1 MTSVAIV
8 AAVSVSGCVT
18 TGNGYVSNS
27 SGSQDS
33 CQYDSTLYVAGGAVL
48 GFALAKL
55 LGVDGKGA
63 LLASAAVGGAFG
75 KGAQA
80 YLTQRCEQIAEAQKR
95 MKSSTVATRP
105 LAVSSRASEG
115 GASQEKSD
123 EAGVALTVSNNS
135 MFQTGGAR
143 LSKDAEY
150 DMRQLAMTFK
160 NTERK
165 VLIVGHTDSTGSPGA
180 NQALSERRAQAV
192 AKVFEDEGVP
202 RSSLYFKGA
211 GDTRPMADNGT
222 LAGRTKNRRVEVVEL
237 QSEQGVVAFDST
249 VDSDPA
255 VLENATPTRRD
266 ATVAQAP
273 AGHAAETLRTGTS
286 FNFGGAPV
294 DGTGASLM
302 ASVGEVKKEE
312 GLFSSLSIV
321 SKAFAADEPD
331 PLLNTACIA
340 DAYRNITPIKS
351 YDTGNTVS
359 SSYKKMDY
367 MPGLY
372 STSWVDT
379 VNGHLVGLTN
389 VSVLQD
395 GGRGP
400 KQPEMHVFENFKKG
414 DQTPTLQAKGEVRSY
429 IGKDGVLYRTFF
441 GKEAWP
447 VRCMDIVFS
456 RKGAKTATA
465 GTLYYDRADKVYA
478 AAYTPKLLKK

>member
-1 MTSVAIV
+1 MSSVAIV
-8 AAVSVSGCVT
+8 VAVTVSGCVT
-18 TGNGYVSNS
+18 TGNGAPSTS
-27 SGSQDS
+27 SASQDS

-48 GFALAKL
+48 GFAVAKL

-63 LLASAAVGGAFG
+63 LLASAAVGGALG

-80 YLTQRCEQIAEAQKR
+80 YLTQRCEQIAEAKKR
-95 MKSSTVATRP
+95 MESSTVATRP
-105 LAVSSRASEG
+105 VTVASMPSQNAASSD
-115 GASQEKSD
+115 QSD
-123 EAGVALTVSNNS
+123 EAGIALTVSNDS
-135 MFQTGGAR
+135 MFQTGGAL
-143 LSKDAEY
+143 LSKSAEH
-150 DMRQLAMTFK
+150 DMRELAKPFK
-160 NTERK
+160 GTDRK
-165 VLIVGHTDSTGSPGA
+165 VLIVGHTDASGSAEA
-180 NQALSERRAQAV
+180 NQVLSEQRAQAV
-192 AKVFEDEGVP
+192 AKIFEEEGVP

-211 GDTRPMADNGT
+211 GDTRPTADNGT
-222 LAGRTKNRRVEVVEL
+222 AAGRAQNRRVEVVEL

-255 VLENATPTRRD
+255 VLEHVTPQRT
-266 ATVAQAP
+266 AVTAAQAP
-273 AGHAAETLRTGTS
+273 ASHSAKTLRAGTS
-286 FNFGGAPV
+286 FNFGGSPV
-294 DGTGASLM
+294 DGTGANLM

-312 GLFSSLSIV
+312 GLFSSFSIV
-321 SKAFAADEPD
+321 SKAIAADEPD

-351 YDTGNTVS
+351 YATGDTVS

-372 STSWVDT
+372 STSWADT
-379 VNGHLVGLTN
+379 VNGHLVGLSN

-400 KQPEMHVFENFKKG
+400 KQPEMHVFENFKQG

-429 IGKDGVLYRTFF
+429 VGKDGVLYRTFF

-456 RKGAKTATA
+456 RKGAKTASA
-465 GTLYYDRADKVYA
+465 GTLYYDRDDKVYA
-478 AAYTPKLLKK
+478 ADYTPKLLKN